1 VFSIGMLKDSV
12 YVVSVCE
19 IIRKRKNTS
28 ISLELISTSL
38 PKQTKKKYEITDSGV
53 DSDGG
58 IAFIKM
64 SYNQIPLLSL
74 IYMHLHKL
82 LKDIH
87 SSKTYDYLSHQLN
100 GY

>member
-1 VFSIGMLKDSV
+1 VRDNKKEKEYFYFVRIGK
-12 YVVSVCE
+12 
-19 IIRKRKNTS
+19 
-28 ISLELISTSL
+28 TSL
-38 PKQTKKKYEITDSGV
+38 PMQIKKKYEITDSGV

-82 LKDIH
+82 LNDVH